1 MERKIYLEQMLLD
14 EALKKWTDKFIEKN
28 INKPLEGETIKV
40 IDSLGRIT
48 AEPVFAKISSPFYH
62 SSAMDGYAVKFAD
75 TIGASESTPK
85 TLKIPDQSVY
95 VSTGD
100 PIPDGFNAVIMV
112 EDVNIVRSQGSVYDP
127 WGVTNQETEVK
138 KIRSS
143 EDKNISTSQHPNFLT
158 SQDSELIEI
167 IAPVTPWQHIRTVGE
182 DIVITELILPE
193 NHKIRPIDIGAMLA
207 GGLTEIK
214 ARKKP
219 KVVIIPTGSEIVEP
233 GSNLMKGNIIES
245 NSRILAGLVSEWGGE
260 PIRFSIVPDNIEAL
274 KEAVLKAAQI
284 ADLVVINAGAS
295 AGRKDFSSTV
305 IGDLGEIILHG
316 LNIKPGK
323 PAILGWINNK
333 PLLGIP
339 GYPVSAYITFEI
351 FAKPIIYT
359 WQGIEIKESETLKA
373 KLSRPVASTLGME
386 EFIRVKVGKVG
397 DNIIASPVSRG
408 AGILM
413 SLVRADGFVRIPAMS
428 EGIGAGTEVEVKLM
442 RHKDDITNTIVC
454 IGSHDNTLDILGNFL
469 KKKYPKFSLSSAHV
483 GSMGGLIALK
493 RGEAHLA
500 GTHLLDEKTGEY
512 NVSFI
517 KKLLSGEKI
526 ILINLVY
533 RQQGFLVLKGNPK
546 NIGGFE
552 DLLREDI
559 MFINRQ
565 SGSGTRLLTDKH
577 LKELKIDPKKIKG
590 YEKEEF
596 THMGVAS
603 AVLSGIADTGLGIFA
618 ASKAL
623 GLDFIPV
630 AKERYDIAVLEKF
643 YKLDMVQK
651 FIEIIRDELEFKKTV
666 TNLGGYDI
674 TDMGKIIYGG

>member
-1 MERKIYLEQMLLD
+1 MERKIYLEQTPLD

-28 INKPLEGETIKV
+28 INKPLEGEQIKV

-75 TIGASESTPK
+75 TIGASESTLK
-85 TLKIPDQSVY
+85 TLKIPDQAVD

-100 PIPDGFNAVIMV
+100 PIPDGFNAVIMI
-112 EDVNIVRSQGSVYDP
+112 EDVNLIRTSDIRHQTS
-127 WGVTNQETEVK
+127 ETPTE
-138 KIRSS
+138 S
-143 EDKNISTSQHPNFLT
+143 
-158 SQDSELIEI
+158 IEI
-167 IAPVTPWQHIRTVGE
+167 ITSVTPWQHIRTVGE

-233 GSNLMKGNIIES
+233 GSNLIKGNIIES

-260 PIRFSIVPDNIEAL
+260 PIRFSIVPDNIKAVKEAL
-274 KEAVLKAAQI
+274 LKATQI

-295 AGRKDFSSTV
+295 AGRKDFSSTA

-333 PLLGIP
+333 PVLGIP

-373 KLSRPVASTLGME
+373 KLSRPIASTLGME

-428 EGIGAGTEVEVKLM
+428 EGIGAGTEVEVKLI

-512 NVSFI
+512 NVPFI
-517 KKLLSGEKI
+517 KRLFNENNPPTQPFDKNPPSPTFDKGGMGELSDEKI

-546 NIGGFE
+546 NIKGFE
-552 DLLREDI
+552 DLARDDI

-565 SGSGTRLLTDKH
+565 SGSGTRLLTDKY
-577 LKELKIDPKKIKG
+577 LKELGIEPQKIKG
-590 YEKEEF
+590 YDREEF
-596 THMGVAS
+596 THMGIAS
-603 AVLSGIADTGLGIFA
+603 AVLTGVADTGLGILA

-651 FIEIIRDELEFKKTV
+651 FIEIIRDDLEFKKTV
-666 TNLGGYDI
+666 ANLGGYDI
-674 TDMGKIIYGG
+674 TDMGKIVYKN

>member
-1 MERKIYLEQMLLD
+1 
-14 EALKKWTDKFIEKN
+14 
-28 INKPLEGETIKV
+28 
-40 IDSLGRIT
+40 
-48 AEPVFAKISSPFYH
+48 
-62 SSAMDGYAVKFAD
+62 
-75 TIGASESTPK
+75 
-85 TLKIPDQSVY
+85 
-95 VSTGD
+95 
-100 PIPDGFNAVIMV
+100 
-112 EDVNIVRSQGSVYDP
+112 
-127 WGVTNQETEVK
+127 
-138 KIRSS
+138 
-143 EDKNISTSQHPNFLT
+143 
-158 SQDSELIEI
+158 
-167 IAPVTPWQHIRTVGE
+167 PWQHIRTVGE

-233 GSNLMKGNIIES
+233 GNNLIKGNIIES

-274 KEAVLKAAQI
+274 KEALLKAAQI
-284 ADLVVINAGAS
+284 ADLVVINAGVS

-305 IGDLGEIILHG
+305 IGELGEIILHG

-428 EGIGAGTEVEVKLM
+428 EGIGAGTEVEVKLI

-512 NVSFI
+512 NVPFI
-517 KKLLSGEKI
+517 KKLLSDEKI

-533 RQQGFLVLKGNPK
+533 REQGFLVLKGNPK
-546 NIGGFE
+546 NIKGFE
-552 DLLREDI
+552 DLARDDI

-565 SGSGTRLLTDKH
+565 SGSGTRLLTDKY
-577 LKELKIDPKKIKG
+577 LKELGIEPQKIKG
-590 YEKEEF
+590 YDREEF
-596 THMGVAS
+596 THMGIAS
-603 AVLSGIADTGLGIFA
+603 AVLTGVADTGLGILA

-651 FIEIIRDELEFKKTV
+651 FIEIIRDDMEFKKTV

-674 TDMGKIIYGG
+674 TDMGKIVYGG

>member
-1 MERKIYLEQMLLD
+1 MERKIYLEQTPLN
-14 EALKKWTDKFIEKN
+14 EAIEKWTNKFIEN
-28 INKPLEGETIKV
+28 GMNKPLEGEQIKV

-62 SSAMDGYAVKFAD
+62 SSAMDGYAVKFTD
-75 TIGASESTPK
+75 TIGASEGRPK
-85 TLKIPDQSVY
+85 KLKIPDQAVY

-100 PIPDGFNAVIMV
+100 PIPNGFNAVIMV
-112 EDVNIVRSQGSVYDP
+112 EDVNLIRTRTSDIRHQTS
-127 WGVTNQETEVK
+127 ETPIEY
-138 KIRSS
+138 
-143 EDKNISTSQHPNFLT
+143 
-158 SQDSELIEI
+158 IEI

-274 KEAVLKAAQI
+274 KEALLKAAQI

-295 AGRKDFSSTV
+295 AGRKDFSSAV

-333 PLLGIP
+333 PVLGIP

-397 DNIIASPVSRG
+397 DNIIAIPVSRG

-500 GTHLLDEKTGEY
+500 GTHLLDEETGEY
-512 NVSFI
+512 NVPFI
-517 KKLLSGEKI
+517 KKLLSDEKI

-546 NIGGFE
+546 NIKGFE
-552 DLLREDI
+552 DLARDDI

-565 SGSGTRLLTDKH
+565 SGSGTRLLTDKY
-577 LKELKIDPKKIKG
+577 LKELGIEPQKIKG
-590 YEKEEF
+590 YDREEF
-596 THMGVAS
+596 THMGIAS
-603 AVLSGIADTGLGIFA
+603 AVLTGVADTGLGILA

-651 FIEIIRDELEFKKTV
+651 FIEIIRDDLEFKKTV
-666 TNLGGYDI
+666 ANLGGYDI